1 LHCLWHSTCIVHC
14 NKFSGLSL
22 SRILIPPYHFLKVHH
37 FLVLLWRENV
47 RDRDRDRVNIADV
60 VAVAV
65 AERLLCDGCAIA
77 VRLLCDGCTM
87 AVRLLCN
94 GCAMAVRKLCNRCAI
109 AVRKLCD
116 CCTATDDE
124 RQITISTSV
133 RMSDR
138 EVSPARKSKM
148 MTVNFPRLDLTEG
161 RGEREEET

>member
-1 LHCLWHSTCIVHC
+1 M
-14 NKFSGLSL
+14 
-22 SRILIPPYHFLKVHH
+22 
-37 FLVLLWRENV
+37 
-47 RDRDRDRVNIADV
+47 NIADV

-124 RQITISTSV
+124 RQTTISTSV
-133 RMSDR
+133 RMSDL
-138 EVSPARKSKM
+138 SKFAR
-148 MTVNFPRLDLTEG
+148 TEI
-161 RGEREEET
+161 